1 MKKIL
6 EKIYQEQWTRASY
19 DSFSTNSFKEID
31 ILVEDMDSEQQK
43 EIIQFC
49 IEQLEKNKQ
58 SINALYIAGNLL
70 FQQNSI
76 NDEYVFRLIDLFF
89 ENNKLNVVEYLC
101 KKLLQTKNNLKALRK
116 LEEVYR
122 ANEMSKELVEVWEKI
137 VLEDFEEADILYKL
151 ALYKIAHDEPE
162 NGILDLRKSIN
173 RYLYQRNSTQIRE
186 IWKILLEKDI
196 ANVNLFLSYI
206 SKVET
211 SVGIDLAEEL
221 YVSLLNAIPKD
232 SGTDIKI
239 DILKNL
245 LKIKSENTQ
254 YREQLVQQYQKKYEK
269 HEKIGDFI
277 RMTNLTQTW
286 RNVHEA
292 ISDFEK
298 HVSFF
303 PNNFVYHNKW
313 GIGKIK
319 ETTHLSLVI
328 DFSKKRNHMMDI
340 AMAVVSLEVLP
351 KNHFWIIRS
360 ALTHENLRKKVIE
373 SPEWTLKCIL
383 KSHGSSDMKE
393 IKSELVPDILS
404 NQEWTNW
411 SIKARKILNSNHK
424 FAIVSNKIDHYTYSE
439 VSVSPIEKLYK
450 LLQIEEKFIGK
461 IKFFRKAFRTLKTE
475 AETNSLD
482 YFWLMFDY
490 FYSYIQNQNNALD
503 ENYVYALFV
512 CEEALKYIP
521 KHAREIDLPMQK
533 ILQDFELAD
542 FRNILKKLKISDYR
556 LLLFHKIRQYKENWK
571 ELYELLFPYYPNE
584 DIINELEQAN
594 DFELLEK
601 IFLYVYTNPTKFRE
615 AMIWFTI
622 SLKKREW
629 LEKITNNT
637 RIFSNLIR
645 ISIGIVRD
653 IANKQN
659 VPKNKRNL
667 TVIQDFLFLPENLP
681 AATDS
686 SNKQELQYIYSLLS
700 QLNDIIPNK
709 VLRIREQI
717 LVRFPNFEFNDQFNI
732 EETNTSG
739 FLTTDRLFREK
750 QKELSHIYDTDI
762 PANSKEIEKARAFG
776 DLKENAEYKAA
787 LEQQEGLNSRV
798 GQLKQEIE
806 QARIF
811 NFENVNTAAVSFGTK
826 VTLEEHTED
835 GHNKKSEFTILG
847 PWESNPEEG
856 VISYLSPFGQKLYK
870 QKIQETCEFLI
881 NNKKRSIKILDI
893 QAIDNKLYA

>member
-1 MKKIL
+1 MKEIL

-31 ILVEDMDSEQQK
+31 ALIENINSEQQK
-43 EIIQFC
+43 EILQFC
-49 IEQLEKNKQ
+49 EEQLEKNKQ

-76 NDEYVFRLIDLFF
+76 NDEYIFRLIDLFF

-232 SGTDIKI
+232 SRTDIKI

-521 KHAREIDLPMQK
+521 KHAREIDLPMEK
-533 ILQDFELAD
+533 IIQDFELED

-556 LLLFHKIRQYKENWK
+556 LLLFHKIRQHKEDWK
-571 ELYELLFPYYPNE
+571 ELYQFLFPYYPNE
-584 DIINELEQAN
+584 DIISELEQDN
-594 DFELLEK
+594 DHELLEK

-615 AMIWFTI
+615 ATIWFTI

-667 TVIQDFLFLPENLP
+667 AVIQDFLFLPENLP

-686 SNKQELQYIYSLLS
+686 FNQQELQYIYSLLS

-709 VLRIREQI
+709 ILRIREQI

-762 PANSKEIEKARAFG
+762 PANSKEIETARAFG

-811 NFENVNTAAVSFGTK
+811 NFENVNTSSVSFGTK
-826 VTLEEHTED
+826 VTLEEHTEE
-835 GHNKKSEFTILG
+835 GKNKKSEFTILG

-856 VISYLSPFGQKLYK
+856 IISYLSPFGQKLYK

-881 NNKKRSIKILDI
+881 NNKKRSIKILNI
-893 QAIDNKLYA
+893 QAIDEKRYA